1 MAVSDLYKDKH
12 RDKARVEV
20 YSSVTAWHMSATAGA
35 RQSQD

>member
-20 YSSVTAWHMSATAGA
+20 YCSVPAW
-35 RQSQD
+35 QDSDKTK